1 MNLPEMQGMRFPSD
15 TVIRMFY
22 KEGLADQSH
31 GKVLELGC
39 GAGNHLMMFAAYGWQ
54 VTGLDYSAKSL
65 AMAQHNLHTSGYQGL
80 LLEHDLNHPL
90 PAMED
95 QFDVL
100 LAPSSL
106 YYVSREQTYK
116 RLTEVNDHLQSG
128 ALVYFRMRLPDD
140 HRYGRGR
147 AAGHGAWHLE
157 VDYTGEGGLLNVF
170 WTEHELIELLH
181 VTLGIP
187 AHALTILK
195 MTYENRQD
203 GLTIRNSDIVLW
215 GRKP

>member
-22 KEGLADQSH
+22 KEGLAGQSH

-65 AMAQHNLHTSGYQGL
+65 AMAQHNLQTSGYQGL

-116 RLTEVNDHLQSG
+116 RLAEVNHHLQSG

-147 AAGHGAWHLE
+147 AAGHGAWHLDI
-157 VDYTGEGGLLNVF
+157 DYTGEGGLLNVF

>member
-39 GAGNHLMMFAAYGWQ
+39 GAGNHLMMFAAYGWH
-54 VTGLDYSAKSL
+54 VTGIDYSAKSL
-65 AMAQHNLHTSGYQGL
+65 AMAQHNIQISGYQGV

-90 PAMED
+90 PTLNN

-106 YYVSREQTYK
+106 YYVSREHTFD
-116 RLTEVNDHLQSG
+116 RLTEANRHLKSG
-128 ALVYFRMRLPDD
+128 ALVYLRMRLPDD
-140 HRYGRGR
+140 HRYGRGSLV
-147 AAGHGAWHLE
+147 GQSSWKLDIG
-157 VDYTGEGGLLNVF
+157 YTGEGGLLNVF
-170 WTEHELIELLH
+170 WTEHELIDLLGE
-181 VTLGIP
+181 TLGMP
-187 AHALTILK
+187 ADALTILK

-203 GLTIRNSDIVLW
+203 SLTIRNSDIVLW